1 VKGEVEMKKSLIG
14 IAILLFAILLQQCS
28 AGMEIFT
35 LTIGLVGLT
44 TTIFYGVKSDQR
56 KS

>member
-1 VKGEVEMKKSLIG
+1 MKKSLIG

-44 TTIFYGVKSDQR
+44 ITIFMELSQTR
-56 KS
+56 ENRNL

>member
-1 VKGEVEMKKSLIG
+1 MKKSMIG

-35 LTIGLVGLT
+35 LMIGIVGLT
-44 TTIFYGVKSDQR
+44 ITIICGVKSDQ
-56 KS
+56 KKYNL